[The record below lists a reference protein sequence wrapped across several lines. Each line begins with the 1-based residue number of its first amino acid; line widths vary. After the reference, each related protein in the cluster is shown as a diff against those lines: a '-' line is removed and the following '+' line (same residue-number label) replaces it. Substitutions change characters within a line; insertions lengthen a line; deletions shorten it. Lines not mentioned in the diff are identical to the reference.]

1 MKKSWRIFDMFF
13 RKKKKEFKPTYY
25 GIFSNLNERKKTL
38 GDWIFDKIFNI
49 ALFLFCV
56 VGFLIGLVV
65 FFMLCTLVYDG
76 FFVHRLLVT

>member
-1 MKKSWRIFDMFF
+1 MLEDR
-13 RKKKKEFKPTYY
+13 EYY
-25 GIFSNLNERKKTL
+25 GLFKNSGYKKTL
-38 GDWIFDKIFNI
+38 RDKVFDKVFNVV
-49 ALFLFCV
+49 LFLFCV